1 MNTATKST
9 SPNASINFAKWI
21 NEGWDLVF
29 ANFWEFII
37 ISIIY
42 VVVILAASSTI
53 LLKFILGGP
62 LTVGIYYVIFQKM
75 RGNPMNIGDISKG
88 FNFFIAAMLAD
99 ILISFFVWVGFIF
112 LIIPGIVLSA
122 LYMFTFPLILEKNLD
137 FWEAMETSRKVVQKN
152 IFEFSVF
159 MFLMYILLLIG
170 FLLIGIGFLIALPI
184 TFAATAAAYRDIFGL
199 E

>member
-1 MNTATKST
+1 MNTPTNKT
-9 SPNASINFAKWI
+9 TPEVTVNIAKWV

-37 ISIIY
+37 ITIIY
-42 VVVILAASSTI
+42 VVVVLAASSTL
-53 LLKFILGGP
+53 LLKFLFAGP

-75 RGNPMNIGDISKG
+75 RGKPMQIGDISRG
-88 FNFFIAAMLAD
+88 FNFFVAAVLAD
-99 ILISFFVWVGFIF
+99 LLISVFVSVGFIF

-122 LYMFTFPLILEKNLD
+122 LYMFAFPLILEKNLD
-137 FWEAMETSRKVVQKN
+137 FWQAMETSRKTVQAN

-159 MFLMYILLLIG
+159 MFLLYILLFVG
-170 FLLIGIGFLIALPI
+170 LLLLGVGFLIALPI
-184 TFAATAAAYRDIFGL
+184 TFAATAAAYRDVFGL

>member
-1 MNTATKST
+1 MKSQSDNTSREIT
-9 SPNASINFAKWI
+9 INIAKWV

-42 VVVILAASSTI
+42 VVVIFAASSTI
-53 LLKFILGGP
+53 LLKFLFAGP

-75 RGNPMNIGDISKG
+75 RGKPMQIGDISRG
-88 FNFFIAAMLAD
+88 FNFFVAAVLAD
-99 ILISFFVWVGFIF
+99 LLISVFVWIGFIF

-122 LYMFTFPLILEKNLD
+122 MYMFAFPLILEKNLD
-137 FWEAMETSRKVVQKN
+137 FWQAMETSRKVVQKN
-152 IFEFSVF
+152 LFEFSVF
-159 MFLMYILLLIG
+159 MFLMYVFLFIGILLFG
-170 FLLIGIGFLIALPI
+170 VGFLIALPI
-184 TFAATAAAYRDIFGL
+184 TFAATAAAYRDVFGL